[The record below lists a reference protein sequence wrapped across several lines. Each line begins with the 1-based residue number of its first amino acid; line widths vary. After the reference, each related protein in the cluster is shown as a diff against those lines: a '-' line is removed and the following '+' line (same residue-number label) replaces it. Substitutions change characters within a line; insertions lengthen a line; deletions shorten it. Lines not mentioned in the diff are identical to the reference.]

1 MARLLI
7 VYGSEEGQT
16 AKVAKHL
23 AEFFRD
29 RRHQVDLIFGKE
41 VPADLS
47 MTVYDGVVVG
57 ASIHMG
63 RHQKY
68 IVELAKKHCNDLTT
82 RFSAFFTVCL
92 TAKGETPAEKAQVE
106 QYVQDFMEATNWYP
120 DQVGV
125 FAGALLYTQYG
136 LVKRFIMKSI
146 IKRSGGDLDASRDY
160 EYTDWESVDDFGD
173 TFLAAIAGESV
184 LTDN

>member
-23 AEFFRD
+23 AEFYRE
-29 RRHQVDLIFGKE
+29 RHHDVDLIYGKK

-47 MTVYDGVVVG
+47 VSAYDGVIVG

-68 IVELAKKHCNDLTT
+68 MVDFAKKYCSDLTT
-82 RFSAFFTVCL
+82 QLSAFFTVCL
-92 TAKGETPAEKAQVE
+92 TAKSDSPEDKAQVE
-106 QYVQDFMEATNWYP
+106 QYVQDFMDVTNWYP
-120 DQVGV
+120 DQIGV
-125 FAGALLYTQYG
+125 FAGALLYTHYG
-136 LVKRFIMKSI
+136 WVKRFIIKSVS
-146 IKRSGGDLDASRDY
+146 KRTGGDVDTSRDY

-173 TFLAAIAGESV
+173 AFVTAVAGESV
-184 LTDN
+184 LSEN